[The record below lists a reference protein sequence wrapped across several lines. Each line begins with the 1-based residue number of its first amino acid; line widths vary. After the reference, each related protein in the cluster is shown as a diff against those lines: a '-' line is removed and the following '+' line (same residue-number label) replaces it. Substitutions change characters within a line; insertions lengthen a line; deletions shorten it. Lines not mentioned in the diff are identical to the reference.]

1 MLTEKLNHDGP
12 KQNARRTEQVTFQAF
27 DLNPKAGPK
36 MQGNR
41 TAAKDRGI
49 SSLGGT
55 SRNQNASALNSGED
69 IHLLVD
75 EQHNAFE
82 HHHAAP
88 EKKAGGVQQRQVAS
102 KHQPVRR

>member
-36 MQGNR
+36 MQANR

-49 SSLGGT
+49 SSLSGT

-69 IHLLVD
+69 IHMLVD
-75 EQHNAFE
+75 EQHNAFD
-82 HHHAAP
+82 HHALP
-88 EKKAGGVQQRQVAS
+88 DKKAGVQRQAAT
-102 KHQPVRR
+102 KQQQVRR